1 MAMHK
6 IRLPKPYKTELDPL
20 RRIIRSRNRKRISES
35 VMNAGRRHRR
45 RTFGAP
51 LPQGTPNAGNGPG
64 KETK

>member
-1 MAMHK
+1 MLKM
-6 IRLPKPYKTELDPL
+6 RLPKPYKTELDPL

-45 RTFGAP
+45 RTFGTP
-51 LPQGTPNAGNGPG
+51 LSKNTAIVGTGPG

>member
-1 MAMHK
+1 MLKM
-6 IRLPKPYKTELDPL
+6 RLPKPYKTELDPL

-45 RTFGAP
+45 RTFGTP
-51 LPQGTPNAGNGPG
+51 ESHGTANYSTGPR